1 MLFFTEEKIAK
12 LLWEIKPTI
21 YRETLEIPQF
31 KYIEADPPG
40 AQQPDFDDSAW
51 GDFRVMDYWGGYDRI
66 AWFRARV
73 PIPAHLREKKL
84 AFRFLVGPRDG
95 GDSTAET
102 QLYVDGFP
110 LQAIDVWHEEAWL
123 PPEYAERDA
132 LVIALRTWSSV
143 LGVPDRRRFK
153 LAQLNWIDEGAEG
166 YYFLAE
172 NLLKAIKALDKGDW
186 RRVKLL
192 DALNESTHKINFTKP
207 RSDEYYTTID
217 AARRYLLDCLEEWQA
232 VENPAHKPKVV
243 GVGHSHIDLAWLWR
257 WSHSREK
264 AGRTFSTVLHLMRQ
278 YPEYRFLHSS
288 PALYKALSED
298 YPDIFERVKAKIAS
312 GEWEVTGGMWVEP
325 DTNVPSGESLI
336 RQLLYGR
343 RYVRETFGK
352 EMNVVWLPDVFGYT
366 WALPQIMVKSGIKY
380 FLTSKISWSQFNRF
394 PYDTFRWRGIDGTE
408 ILTHFITTPEEGSRI
423 YTYNG
428 TLQPGDILG
437 IWNNYQ
443 SKQVNDELLLA
454 FGWGD
459 GGGGPTREMLES
471 ARVMK
476 NLPGF
481 PSVEVG
487 HAEPYFERLG
497 ERTADKNLPVWDG
510 ELYLEYHRGTYTSQ
524 AQAKRNNRKAEV
536 LYHDA
541 EFLSALADILLYQNE
556 YPDLREGWEL
566 ILLNQ
571 FHDILPGSSIRQV
584 YEDSAKDY
592 ARVMEIGQAAVD
604 KAIQRIASNIK
615 TETDSL
621 VVFNT
626 LPWERDEIVEIPY
639 DSRWEGKTFQGEPWM
654 IQTQTIDNGNEKQL
668 LAGCVKIPALG
679 YAAHPLHSV
688 TPLSDDVSSTA
699 QPNQLDTFY
708 YTVQLNEVGQIRSI
722 FDKQAQREVLGGAG
736 NVFQAFEDKPMAF
749 DAWDIDLFYQEKMQI
764 IDNLIESVVEET
776 GPLRWTLRLKW
787 HFYNS
792 TITQRLSLYRHS
804 RRIDFRTEIDWN
816 EGQILLKVAFP
827 VNIRATR
834 ATYDIQ
840 FGSIERPTHWNTSWD
855 YARFEVPAHKYAD
868 LSEGNYGVALLNDCK
883 YGYDIKDNIIRLTL
897 IKSSIRPDALADK
910 GQHVFTYSLL
920 PHENGYGDVITEA
933 YALNFPVRG
942 FVVASQTN
950 AALETE
956 CAFVLD
962 YAPSAMKVIVE
973 TVKRA
978 DDGDGW
984 IIRLYEASQGR
995 GDVKLLFYRPLQRVV
1010 ECNLVEEGEIPVQ
1023 LGGGSFAFHIK
1034 PFEIKTFRVWF
1045 ADNRAAVYQQ
1055 AEYHAPESQTS

>member
-1 MLFFTEEKIAK
+1 MRDGKMLFFTEEKITK

-31 KYIEADPPG
+31 KYIEADPSG

-51 GDFRVMDYWGGYDRI
+51 GDFRVMDYWGGYDKI

-123 PPEYAERDA
+123 PPEYARKESV
-132 LVIALRTWSSV
+132 VIALRAWSSV

-186 RRVKLL
+186 RRVKML

-217 AARRYLLDCLEEWQA
+217 AARRYLLNCLNEWQA

-336 RQLLYGR
+336 RQLFYGR
-343 RYVRETFGK
+343 RYVRETFGR
-352 EMNVVWLPDVFGYT
+352 EMTVVWLPDVFGYT

-487 HAEPYFERLG
+487 HAEPFFERLE
-497 ERTADKNLPVWDG
+497 ERTAGKNLPVWDG

-524 AQAKRNNRKAEV
+524 AQAKRNNRKAEA

-541 EFLSALADILLYQNE
+541 EILSSLADILLNENE
-556 YPDLREGWEL
+556 YPNLREGWEL

-592 ARVMEIGQAAVD
+592 ARVMGIGQAAVD
-604 KAIQRIASNIK
+604 RAIQRIASNIK

-626 LPWERDEIVEIPY
+626 LAWPRIGLVEIDWSEALAGKVFDAHSDDMQVRTQAIEVNGEKRLLLGPLLGAPSGYSAY
-639 DSRWEGKTFQGEPWM
+639 DLSAGKQDENHDSP
-654 IQTQTIDNGNEKQL
+654 TIDTSHFENEDIRV
-668 LAGCVKIPALG
+668 AF
-679 YAAHPLHSV
+679 
-688 TPLSDDVSSTA
+688 
-699 QPNQLDTFY
+699 NQ
-708 YTVQLNEVGQIRSI
+708 NGQIAAI
-722 FDKQAQREVLGGAG
+722 YDKSAECDVTIPGALA

-749 DAWDIDLFYQEKMQI
+749 DAWDIDLFYQEKMQV
-764 IDNLIESVVEET
+764 IDDLIESAVEET
-776 GPLRWTLRLKW
+776 GPLRWTLRFKW
-787 HFYNS
+787 RFYDS
-792 TITQRLSLYRHS
+792 TITQRISFYAHT
-804 RRIDFRTEIDWN
+804 RRIDFRTEIDWH
-816 EGQILLKVAFP
+816 ESQILLKVSFP

-855 YARFEVPAHKYAD
+855 YARFEVPAHKYAE
-868 LSEGNYGVALLNDCK
+868 LSESDYTVALLNDCK
-883 YGYDIKDNIIRLTL
+883 YGYDIKDNVMRLTL
-897 IKSSIRPDALADK
+897 IKSAVRPDPLADK
-910 GQHVFTYSLL
+910 GRHVFTYSLL
-920 PHENGYGDVITEA
+920 PIASELWAKHLVQREA
-933 YALNFPVRG
+933 YDLNFP
-942 FVVASQTN
+942 FHVVKLPANN
-950 AALETE
+950 AGELPSRCPFAAVNQKHVILET
-956 CAFVLD
+956 
-962 YAPSAMKVIVE
+962 I
-973 TVKRA
+973 KRA

-984 IIRLYEASQGR
+984 IFRVYEAGNQR
-995 GDVKLLFYRPLQRVV
+995 GKAEIVFERQITRAV
-1010 ECNLVEEGEIPVQ
+1010 ECNLVEEGETPVEAAGDV
-1023 LGGGSFAFHIK
+1023 LTFYIK

-1045 ADNRAAVYQQ
+1045 A
-1055 AEYHAPESQTS
+1055 